1 MNKQNFLNQ
10 RELIDQDSG
19 LLATS
24 LRAFV
29 LPAAICMAGMTLF
42 WSLPAKAQ
50 SFSCASAD
58 NAAQFAICND
68 ETLLALDEK
77 ISDVFADQFIN
88 ASTSPARQAVAREH
102 TQWMKSRD
110 ACGADFTCLKL
121 RYDERV
127 KVLSSRSS

>member
-10 RELIDQDSG
+10 RELIEQDAG
-19 LLATS
+19 LLSTS
-24 LRAFV
+24 LRALV

-50 SFSCASAD
+50 SFSCASAETS
-58 NAAQFAICND
+58 AQFAICND
-68 ETLLALDEK
+68 ENLMTLDEK
-77 ISDVFADQFIN
+77 ISEVFGDSFVN

-102 TQWMKSRD
+102 TKWLKNRD

-121 RYDERV
+121 RYEERI
-127 KVLSSRSS
+127 KALSTRSS